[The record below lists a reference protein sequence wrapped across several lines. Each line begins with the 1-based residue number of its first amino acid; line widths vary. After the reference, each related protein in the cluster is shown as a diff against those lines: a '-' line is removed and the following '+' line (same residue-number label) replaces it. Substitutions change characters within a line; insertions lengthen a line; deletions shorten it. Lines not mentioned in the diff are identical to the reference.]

1 MAEQPPGAAPLP
13 ADTVSAPAD
22 PAPLLSNAQ
31 LAAIFHEI
39 GSLLEIKGELVFKTV
54 AYHRAADAIA
64 HSPHEIARAYREG
77 QPPAIPGVGSAISDK
92 IAELASTGRLRFL
105 DRLHGEVPPT
115 LVELLEVPGVGP
127 KTVRLLWERLG
138 IESLD
143 DLRTGLRAGTIRGVP
158 GLSEKGL
165 AALAAGVEAVDR
177 RSTRMTLGTAE
188 RIAEGVAAL
197 LVDVPG
203 VRRVEPAGSFRRR
216 RETIGDLD
224 LLVET
229 EDAAAVIERF
239 TALPAVESIVNAGA
253 QKAAVRLTEGPQ
265 VDLMVM
271 PPGACGT
278 YLVHFTGSKEHNV
291 RLRGI
296 ARDRGW
302 SLSEKGFAR
311 LGDDGEIATGPD
323 AELRTFASEA
333 EVYAFLGLAEI
344 PPELREDAGEVEAA
358 LADGLPRLVELA
370 DLRGDC
376 HAHSDWS
383 DGIHTIEQM
392 AEAARVRGYGY
403 LVLTDHSHGLAIARG
418 LTPERV
424 AAQRLVIAELNA
436 RFAREEEAGTAPPAT
451 PPGGFRLLH
460 GCELEIRG
468 DGSLD
473 FDDELLASFDVVVA
487 ALHQGRRQPRAQ
499 LTARVLGAIASPHV
513 DVIAHPAGRMLG
525 ERSRDDLDLAW
536 DEVFAAAAATGTL
549 LEIDGSDHRLDLAPE
564 RARLAVAAGCLLTID
579 SDAHRT
585 EELAGIGWGVA
596 QARRAWVE
604 PSVVANTWSRAEL
617 LAWVA
622 GKPARIAA
630 AAKSGPPAPKRG
642 APAPGRGTPAPER
655 GTPAPERSESA
666 ALPATAAPQSAA

>member
-1 MAEQPPGAAPLP
+1 MAEQHPGA
-13 ADTVSAPAD
+13 
-22 PAPLLSNAQ
+22 APLLSNAE

-39 GSLLEIKGELVFKTV
+39 GSLLEVKGELVFKTV

-77 QPPAIPGVGSAISDK
+77 RPPAIPGVGAAISDK
-92 IAELASTGRLRFL
+92 IAELAASGRLRFL

-115 LVELLEVPGVGP
+115 LVELLEIPGVGP
-127 KTVRLLWERLG
+127 RTVRLLWERRG

-143 DLRTGLRAGTIRGVP
+143 DLRTALRAGTIGGLP
-158 GLSEKGL
+158 GLSEKGI
-165 AALAAGVEAVDR
+165 AGLRAGLDAVDR
-177 RSTRMTLGTAE
+177 RSSRMTLGTAE
-188 RIAEGVAAL
+188 RIVAGVAAL
-197 LVDVPG
+197 LADVPG

-216 RETIGDLD
+216 RETVGDLD

-229 EDAAAVIERF
+229 DDAAAVIGRF
-239 TALPAVESIVNAGA
+239 TTMPAVESVVNAGPH
-253 QKAAVRLTEGPQ
+253 KAAVRLAGGPQ
-265 VDLMVM
+265 VDLMAM

-311 LGDDGEIATGPD
+311 LGPDGEIATGAD
-323 AELRTFASEA
+323 GELRTFATEG
-333 EVYAFLGLAEI
+333 EVYAFLGLAEV
-344 PPELREDAGEVEAA
+344 PPELREDGGEVEAA
-358 LADGLPRLVELA
+358 REGRLPRLVEPA

-383 DGIHTIEQM
+383 DGIHSVEQM
-392 AEAARVRGYGY
+392 AEVARARGYGY
-403 LVLTDHSHGLAIARG
+403 LVLTDHTHGLAIARG

-424 AAQRLVIAELNA
+424 AAQRVVIAELNN
-436 RFAREEEAGTAPPAT
+436 RFAREEAEGMAPAAT

-473 FDDELLASFDVVVA
+473 FEDGLLASFDLVVA

-536 DEVFAAAAATGTL
+536 DDIFAAAATSGTF

-585 EELAGIGWGVA
+585 EELAGIAWGVA

-604 PSVVANTWSRAEL
+604 PAAVANTWSREAL

-622 GKPARIAA
+622 
-630 AAKSGPPAPKRG
+630 AK
-642 APAPGRGTPAPER
+642 PGRVATPGRAGANPGSAAGTPGRVA
-655 GTPAPERSESA
+655 
-666 ALPATAAPQSAA
+666 

>member
-1 MAEQPPGAAPLP
+1 MAEHPPLAVPDPAPASAGPDAPAPAGPDAAAPLP
-13 ADTVSAPAD
+13 
-22 PAPLLSNAQ
+22 SNAE
-31 LAAIFHEI
+31 LAAVFHEI

-64 HSPHEIARAYREG
+64 HSPHDVARAYREG
-77 QPPAIPGVGSAISDK
+77 RPPVIPGVGSAISDK
-92 IAELASTGRLRFL
+92 IAEIVATGRLGFL
-105 DRLHGEVPPT
+105 DRLHGEVPAT
-115 LVELLEVPGVGP
+115 LVELLEIPGAGP

-138 IESLD
+138 IETLE
-143 DLRTGLRAGTIRGVP
+143 DLRTALRAGTLRGAP
-158 GLSEKGL
+158 GLTDKGIAGL
-165 AALAAGVEAVDR
+165 QAGVEALDR
-177 RSTRMTLGTAE
+177 RSARMTLGTAE
-188 RIAEGVAAL
+188 RIADSVAAL
-197 LVDVPG
+197 LEDVPG
-203 VRRVEPAGSFRRR
+203 VRSIVPAGSFRRR

-229 EDAAAVIERF
+229 DDPAAVVARF
-239 TALPAVESIVNAGA
+239 TTLPAVDSIVNAGTH
-253 QKAAVRLTEGPQ
+253 KAAIRLVGGPQ

-271 PPGACGT
+271 PPGEAGAH
-278 YLVHFTGSKEHNV
+278 LVHFTGSKEHNV
-291 RLRGI
+291 RLRAI

-302 SLSEKGFAR
+302 SLSEKGFVR
-311 LGDDGEIATGPD
+311 LDDEGEPAAGPA
-323 AELRTFASEA
+323 AERRTFATEA
-333 EVYAFLGLAEI
+333 EVYAFLGLAWV
-344 PPELREDAGEVEAA
+344 PPELREDGGEVEAA
-358 LADGLPRLVELA
+358 RDGRLPRLVELG

-383 DGIHTIEQM
+383 DGVHTIEAM
-392 AEAARVRGYGY
+392 AETARARGYGY

-424 AAQRLVIAELNA
+424 AAQRVVIGALNA
-436 RFAREEEAGTAPPAT
+436 RFAREEDAGTAPPGT

-473 FDDELLASFDVVVA
+473 FEDELLASFDVVVA
-487 ALHQGRRQPRAQ
+487 ALHQGRRQSREQ
-499 LTARVLGAIASPHV
+499 LTARVLGAIRSPHV

-536 DEVFAAAAATGTL
+536 DEIYAAAAATGTL

-564 RARLAVAAGCLLTID
+564 RARLALAAGCRLTID

-585 EELAGIGWGVA
+585 DELAGIAWGVA

-604 PSVVANTWSRAEL
+604 PASVANTWTRDRL

-622 GKPARIAA
+622 A
-630 AAKSGPPAPKRG
+630 
-642 APAPGRGTPAPER
+642 TPDRA
-655 GTPAPERSESA
+655 G
-666 ALPATAAPQSAA
+666 

>member
-1 MAEQPPGAAPLP
+1 MAEQPAGAAPL
-13 ADTVSAPAD
+13 APDAV
-22 PAPLLSNAQ
+22 PLLSNAD
-31 LAAIFHEI
+31 LAAVFHEI

-64 HSPHEIARAYREG
+64 RSPHEIARSYREG
-77 QPPAIPGVGSAISDK
+77 RPPVIPGVGSAISDK
-92 IAELASTGRLRFL
+92 IAELAATGRLRFL

-138 IESLD
+138 IETLD

-165 AALAAGVEAVDR
+165 ASLRAGVEALDR

-188 RIAEGVAAL
+188 RIVDGLAAL
-197 LVDVPG
+197 LADVPG
-203 VRRVEPAGSFRRR
+203 VQRVEPAGSFRRR

-229 EDAAAVIERF
+229 DDAAAVIERF
-239 TALPAVESIVNAGA
+239 TALPAVESVVNAGTH
-253 QKAAVRLTEGPQ
+253 KAAVRLAGGPQ
-265 VDLMVM
+265 VDLMAM
-271 PPGACGT
+271 PPGVCGT

-296 ARDRGW
+296 ARERGW

-311 LGDDGEIATGPD
+311 LGDDGEIVTGAG
-323 AELRTFASEA
+323 AELRTFATEA
-333 EVYAFLGLAEI
+333 EVYAFLGLAEVA
-344 PPELREDAGEVEAA
+344 PELREDGGEVEAA
-358 LADGLPRLVELA
+358 RDGRLPRLVELA

-392 AEAARVRGYGY
+392 AEAARARGYGY

-424 AAQRLVIAELNA
+424 EAQRGAIAELNA
-436 RFAREEEAGTAPPAT
+436 RFAREEADGTAPAAT

-473 FDDELLASFDVVVA
+473 FDDDVLASFDVVVA

-525 ERSRDDLDLAW
+525 ARSRDDLDLAW
-536 DEVFAAAAATGTL
+536 DEIYAAAAATGTL

-564 RARLAVAAGCLLTID
+564 RARLAVAAGCLVTID

-585 EELAGIGWGVA
+585 DELAGIAWGVA

-604 PSVVANTWSRAEL
+604 PAVVANTWPRDQL

-622 GKPARIAA
+622 GKAGRIAA
-630 AAKSGPPAPKRG
+630 GREPAAV
-642 APAPGRGTPAPER
+642 
-655 GTPAPERSESA
+655 
-666 ALPATAAPQSAA
+666 ALEGVP

>member
-1 MAEQPPGAAPLP
+1 MAEQPAGA
-13 ADTVSAPAD
+13 
-22 PAPLLSNAQ
+22 APLLSNAE

-77 QPPAIPGVGSAISDK
+77 QPPTIAGVGSAISDK
-92 IAELASTGRLRFL
+92 IAELASTGHLRFL
-105 DRLHGEVPPT
+105 ERLHGEVPAT

-138 IESLD
+138 IETLD

-165 AALAAGVEAVDR
+165 ASLAAGVEAVDR

-188 RIAEGVAAL
+188 RIVEGVAAL
-197 LVDVPG
+197 VAEVPG

-229 EDAAAVIERF
+229 DDAAAVIARF
-239 TALPAVESIVNAGA
+239 TSLPVVESVVNAGA
-253 QKAAVRLTEGPQ
+253 HKAAVRLVGGPQ
-265 VDLMVM
+265 VDLMAM

-291 RLRGI
+291 RLRGL

-311 LGDDGEIATGPD
+311 LGDDGEIATGAG
-323 AELRTFASEA
+323 AELRTFATEA
-333 EVYAFLGLAEI
+333 EVYAFLGLAEV

-358 LADGLPRLVELA
+358 RAGPLPQLVEPA

-392 AEAARVRGYGY
+392 AEAARRLGYGY

-424 AAQRLVIAELNA
+424 AAQRVVIAELNA
-436 RFAREEEAGTAPPAT
+436 RFAREEEAGTAPPST
-451 PPGGFRLLH
+451 PPEGFRLLH

-468 DGSLD
+468 DGALD
-473 FDDELLASFDVVVA
+473 FDDELLASFDLVVA
-487 ALHQGRRQPRAQ
+487 ALHQGRRQSRAQ

-536 DEVFAAAAATGTL
+536 DEVYAAAAATGTL
-549 LEIDGSDHRLDLAPE
+549 LEIDGSDHRLDLSAE

-585 EELAGIGWGVA
+585 EELAGIAWGVA

-604 PSVVANTWSRAEL
+604 PAVVANTWRRDEL

-622 GKPARIAA
+622 GKPGRIAA
-630 AAKSGPPAPKRG
+630 PGNSVTKGAAA
-642 APAPGRGTPAPER
+642 ER
-655 GTPAPERSESA
+655 A
-666 ALPATAAPQSAA
+666 AVREGVA

>member
-1 MAEQPPGAAPLP
+1 MAEQPTGAAPLP
-13 ADTVSAPAD
+13 ADTVSVPAD
-22 PAPLLSNAQ
+22 SVPLLSNAE

-77 QPPAIPGVGSAISDK
+77 RPPAIPGVGSAISDK
-92 IAELASTGRLRFL
+92 TAELAATGRLRFL
-105 DRLHGEVPPT
+105 DRLHGEVPAT

-138 IESLD
+138 IETLD
-143 DLRTGLRAGTIRGVP
+143 DLRTGLRAATIRGVP

-188 RIAEGVAAL
+188 RIIEGVTAL
-197 LVDVPG
+197 LAGVPG

-216 RETIGDLD
+216 RESIGDLD

-229 EDAAAVIERF
+229 DDAGAVIARF
-239 TALPAVESIVNAGA
+239 TTLPGVESIVNAGA
-253 QKAAVRLTEGPQ
+253 HKAAVRLAGGPQ

-311 LGDDGEIATGPD
+311 LSEDGEIATGPD
-323 AELRTFASEA
+323 AELRTFATEA
-333 EVYAFLGLAEI
+333 EVYAFLGLAEV
-344 PPELREDAGEVEAA
+344 PPELREDGGEVEAA
-358 LADGLPRLVELA
+358 RAGSLPRLVEPG

-392 AEAARVRGYGY
+392 AEAARARGYSY

-436 RFAREEEAGTAPPAT
+436 RFAREEQAGTAPLAT

-473 FDDELLASFDVVVA
+473 FDDELLAAFDLVVA

-499 LTARVLGAIASPHV
+499 LTARVLGAIGSPHV

-536 DEVFAAAAATGTL
+536 DEIYAAAAATGTL

-585 EELAGIGWGVA
+585 EELAGIAWGVA
-596 QARRAWVE
+596 QARRGWVE
-604 PSVVANTWSRAEL
+604 PAVVANTWPRDGL

-622 GKPARIAA
+622 GKPGRIAA
-630 AAKSGPPAPKRG
+630 AAEVA
-642 APAPGRGTPAPER
+642 AAAEHTAIVPGGTA
-655 GTPAPERSESA
+655 
-666 ALPATAAPQSAA
+666 

>member
-1 MAEQPPGAAPLP
+1 MVEQPLGAAPLP

-22 PAPLLSNAQ
+22 PVPLLSNAE

-54 AYHRAADAIA
+54 AYHRAADAVG

-77 QPPAIPGVGSAISDK
+77 HPPAIPGVGSAISDK
-92 IAELASTGRLRFL
+92 IAELAATGHLRFL

-143 DLRTGLRAGTIRGVP
+143 DLRTGLRAGTLRGVP
-158 GLSEKGL
+158 GLSGKGL

-188 RIAEGVAAL
+188 RIIEGVAAL
-197 LVDVPG
+197 LRDVPG
-203 VRRVEPAGSFRRR
+203 VRHVEPAGSFRRR
-216 RETIGDLD
+216 RDTIGDLD

-229 EDAAAVIERF
+229 DDAAAVIERF
-239 TALPAVESIVNAGA
+239 TGLPAVETVVNAGA
-253 QKAAVRLTEGPQ
+253 HKAAVRLAGGPQ

-271 PPGACGT
+271 PTGACGT

-311 LGDDGEIATGPD
+311 LGDEGEIATGPD

-333 EVYAFLGLAEI
+333 EVYAFLGLAEV
-344 PPELREDAGEVEAA
+344 PPELREDTGEVEAA
-358 LADGLPRLVELA
+358 RDGSLPRLVEQA

-436 RFAREEEAGTAPPAT
+436 RFIREEEAGTAPPAT

-487 ALHQGRRQPRAQ
+487 ALHQGRRQSRAQ

-549 LEIDGSDHRLDLAPE
+549 LEVDGSDHRLDLAPE

-630 AAKSGPPAPKRG
+630 AAKSGA
-642 APAPGRGTPAPER
+642 PAPER
-655 GTPAPERSESA
+655 GAPAPERSESA
-666 ALPATAAPQSAA
+666 ARPATPAPQSAA

>member
-1 MAEQPPGAAPLP
+1 MAEQHPGA
-13 ADTVSAPAD
+13 
-22 PAPLLSNAQ
+22 APLLSNAE

-39 GSLLEIKGELVFKTV
+39 GSLLEVKGELVFKTV

-77 QPPAIPGVGSAISDK
+77 RPPAIPGVGAAISDK
-92 IAELASTGRLRFL
+92 IAELAASGRLRFL

-115 LVELLEVPGVGP
+115 LVELLEIPGVGP
-127 KTVRLLWERLG
+127 RTVRLLWERRG

-143 DLRTGLRAGTIRGVP
+143 DLRTALRAGTIGGLP
-158 GLSEKGL
+158 GLSEKGI
-165 AALAAGVEAVDR
+165 AGLRAGLDAVDR
-177 RSTRMTLGTAE
+177 RSSRMTLGTAE
-188 RIAEGVAAL
+188 RIVAGVAAL
-197 LVDVPG
+197 LADVPG

-216 RETIGDLD
+216 RETVGDLD

-229 EDAAAVIERF
+229 DDAAAVIGRF
-239 TALPAVESIVNAGA
+239 TTMPAVESVVNAGPH
-253 QKAAVRLTEGPQ
+253 KAAVRLAGGPQ
-265 VDLMVM
+265 VDLMAM

-311 LGDDGEIATGPD
+311 LGPDGEIATGAD
-323 AELRTFASEA
+323 GELRTFATEG
-333 EVYAFLGLAEI
+333 EVYAFLGLAEV
-344 PPELREDAGEVEAA
+344 PPELREDGGEVEAA
-358 LADGLPRLVELA
+358 REGRLPRLVEPA

-383 DGIHTIEQM
+383 DGIHSVEQM
-392 AEAARVRGYGY
+392 AEAARARGYGY
-403 LVLTDHSHGLAIARG
+403 LVLTDHTHGLAIARG

-424 AAQRLVIAELNA
+424 AAQRVVIAELNN
-436 RFAREEEAGTAPPAT
+436 RFAREEAEGMAPAAT

-473 FDDELLASFDVVVA
+473 FEDGLLASFDLVVA

-536 DEVFAAAAATGTL
+536 DEIFAAAATSGTF

-585 EELAGIGWGVA
+585 EELAGIAWGVA

-604 PSVVANTWSRAEL
+604 PAAVANTWSREAL

-622 GKPARIAA
+622 
-630 AAKSGPPAPKRG
+630 AK
-642 APAPGRGTPAPER
+642 PGRVATPSRAGANPGSAAGTPGRVA
-655 GTPAPERSESA
+655 
-666 ALPATAAPQSAA
+666 

>member
-1 MAEQPPGAAPLP
+1 MAEQPPGAAPL
-13 ADTVSAPAD
+13 
-22 PAPLLSNAQ
+22 LSNAE

-77 QPPAIPGVGSAISDK
+77 RPPAIPGVGSAISDK
-92 IAELASTGRLRFL
+92 IAELATTGRLRFL

-138 IESLD
+138 IETLE
-143 DLRTGLRAGTIRGVP
+143 DLRTGLRASTIRGVP

-165 AALAAGVEAVDR
+165 AALRAGVEAVDR
-177 RSTRMTLGTAE
+177 RSSRMTLGTAE
-188 RIAEGVAAL
+188 RIIEGVAAQL
-197 LVDVPG
+197 RDVPG

-229 EDAAAVIERF
+229 DDAAAAIGHF
-239 TALPAVESIVNAGA
+239 TALSVVDSVLNAGA
-253 QKAAVRLTEGPQ
+253 HKAAVRLARGLQ
-265 VDLMVM
+265 VDLMTM

-296 ARDRGW
+296 ARDQGW

-311 LGDDGEIATGPD
+311 LGEDGKIATGVD
-323 AELRTFASEA
+323 AELRTFATEA
-333 EVYAFLGLAEI
+333 EVYEFLGLAEV
-344 PPELREDAGEVEAA
+344 PPELREDGGEVEAA
-358 LADGLPRLVELA
+358 RDGRLPRLVQIA

-424 AAQRLVIAELNA
+424 AAQRGVIAELNA
-436 RFAREEEAGTAPPAT
+436 RFGREEDAGTAPPST

-468 DGSLD
+468 DGALD
-473 FDDELLASFDVVVA
+473 FDDELLASFDFVVA

-525 ERSRDDLDLAW
+525 QRSRDDLDLAW
-536 DEVFAAAAATGTL
+536 DEIYAAAAVTGTL

-585 EELAGIGWGVA
+585 EELGGIAWGVA

-604 PSVVANTWSRAEL
+604 PAVVANTWSRDEL

-622 GKPARIAA
+622 GKP
-630 AAKSGPPAPKRG
+630 
-642 APAPGRGTPAPER
+642 GRVA
-655 GTPAPERSESA
+655 
-666 ALPATAAPQSAA
+666 

>member
-1 MAEQPPGAAPLP
+1 MAEQPPGAAPLL
-13 ADTVSAPAD
+13 T
-22 PAPLLSNAQ
+22 NAE

-39 GSLLEIKGELVFKTV
+39 GSLLEVKGELVFKTV

-64 HSPHEIARAYREG
+64 HSPHEIAREYREG
-77 QPPAIPGVGSAISDK
+77 RPPAIPGVGSAISDK
-92 IAELASTGRLRFL
+92 IAELAATGRLGFL
-105 DRLHGEVPPT
+105 DRIHGELPAT

-138 IESLD
+138 IETLD
-143 DLRTGLRAGTIRGVP
+143 DLRTALRTGTLRGVP
-158 GLSEKGL
+158 GISEKGI
-165 AALAAGVEAVDR
+165 ASVAAGVEAVDR
-177 RSTRMTLGTAE
+177 RSSRMTLGTAE
-188 RIAEGVAAL
+188 RIIEGVVAL
-197 LVDVPG
+197 LADVPG

-229 EDAAAVIERF
+229 DDAAAAIERF
-239 TALPAVESIVNAGA
+239 VALPGVDPVVNSGA
-253 QKAAVRLTEGPQ
+253 QKAAVRLAGGPQ
-265 VDLMVM
+265 VDLMAM

-296 ARDRGW
+296 ARERGW

-311 LGDDGEIATGPD
+311 LGEDGEAASGAA
-323 AELRTFASEA
+323 AELRTFATEA
-333 EVYAFLGLAEI
+333 EVYEFLGLAEV
-344 PPELREDAGEVEAA
+344 PPELREDRGEVEAA
-358 LADGLPRLVELA
+358 GEGRLPRLIEVA

-383 DGIHTIEQM
+383 DGIHSIEQM
-392 AEAARVRGYGY
+392 AETARDRGYGY

-424 AAQRLVIAELNA
+424 AAQRAVIAELNA
-436 RFAREEEAGTAPPAT
+436 RFAREEEAGTAPPTT
-451 PPGGFRLLH
+451 PSGGFRLLH

-536 DEVFAAAAATGTL
+536 DEIYAAAAATGTL

-579 SDAHRT
+579 SDAHRS

-596 QARRAWVE
+596 QARRAWVA
-604 PSVVANTWSRAEL
+604 PSSVANTWPRDEL

-622 GKPARIAA
+622 GKPRRVAATAVGAA
-630 AAKSGPPAPKRG
+630 ARGERVAALSGGAAGALRG
-642 APAPGRGTPAPER
+642 AADALRGV
-655 GTPAPERSESA
+655 G
-666 ALPATAAPQSAA
+666 